1 MADRQIYVS
10 VFVSAWFSLSPH
22 MYIIIISISF
32 FLSFSDSSLILSISL
47 PLSHSEFFPSFL
59 PSLFSYC
66 IPPLFP
72 PPPPPP
78 SPLSLSLPLPLSLS
92 HTPSFPPF
100 LPPLSLLCD
109 TRRFLF
115 TALPHRPISLL
126 PLSVYIDSNSA
137 LIQRGR
143 LMECKMT
150 HKTQKQIQSLFL
162 YCIA

>member
-1 MADRQIYVS
+1 MYS
-10 VFVSAWFSLSPH
+10 VWVGIVQGGNVLHP
-22 MYIIIISISF
+22 YIIIISISF

-59 PSLFSYC
+59 PS
-66 IPPLFP
+66 FP
-72 PPPPPP
+72 TAFA
-78 SPLSLSLPLPLSLS
+78 LSLSLS
-92 HTPSFPPF
+92 HTHSFPPF

-137 LIQRGR
+137 LIQRGW

-150 HKTQKQIQSLFL
+150 HKN
-162 YCIA
+162 